1 MHCRPVKDQQMAAKQ
16 LLFGQ
21 DARDRIRRGVDAL
34 ADAVKVTL
42 GPRGRTVI
50 LDRDF
55 GPPQIVNS
63 GVVVAKSIELED
75 RFENMGAQ
83 LLCEVASR
91 TGEMAGDGTTTATVL
106 AHGMIQEGL
115 KYLAAGMNPMDLKRG
130 IDSAIEAVV
139 AELKNLA
146 QPCETSQ
153 EIAHVATISANNDRS
168 VGELVARAMD
178 KVGREGAVSIEDGS
192 GMVSELEVV
201 EGLQFDRGYL
211 SAYFINNAERQSAV
225 LEDVIV
231 LLYDQKLS
239 SLHELVPLLE
249 AAAKAGRPLLVIA
262 EEVEADALA
271 TLVVNTM
278 RGVIK
283 TCAVKAP
290 GFGDRRKAMLHDMA
304 VLTGGQVIAAE
315 AGLTLEKAGI
325 EHMGRARRV
334 EVDKE
339 RTTIIGGAG
348 DAPAIR
354 DRVAMLKKER
364 ESLTSEYD
372 RKQIDDR
379 IAKLSGGVAV
389 IKVGAATET
398 ELKERKLRVE
408 DALHAT
414 RAAVEE
420 GIVPGG
426 GVALL
431 WARKVLLDLKLPTLD
446 QDSGLKIVT
455 RALEE
460 PIRRIVRNAAEEPS
474 IVLHRVDESGQ
485 RSFGYNAATRE
496 YGDMLA
502 MGVIDPAKVTRLA
515 LQNAGSIAS
524 LILTVDCMIANAPKK
539 QPPAAPAMGE
549 QPDMY

>member
-1 MHCRPVKDQQMAAKQ
+1 MAAKQ

-21 DARDRIRRGVDAL
+21 DARDRIRRGIDAL

-42 GPRGRTVI
+42 GPRGRTVV
-50 LDRDF
+50 LDREY

-63 GVVVAKSIELED
+63 GVVVARSIELED

-83 LLCEVASR
+83 LLREVAAR
-91 TGEMAGDGTTTATVL
+91 TSEMAGDGTTTATVL
-106 AHGMIQEGL
+106 AHGMIREGL

-130 IDSAIEAVV
+130 IDAAVEAVV
-139 AELKNLA
+139 GELKQLA

-153 EIAHVATISANNDRS
+153 AIAHVAAISANNDRS
-168 VGELVARAMD
+168 IGDLVARAMNE
-178 KVGREGAVSIEDGS
+178 VGRDGAVSIEDGS
-192 GMVSELEVV
+192 GMASELDVV

-211 SAYFINNAERQSAV
+211 SAYFVNNAERQSAV
-225 LEDVIV
+225 LEDVGIV
-231 LLYDQKLS
+231 LYDQKLS
-239 SLHELVPLLE
+239 ALQELVPLLE

-271 TLVVNTM
+271 TLVVNTI
-278 RGVIK
+278 RGVLK
-283 TCAVKAP
+283 TCAVRAP
-290 GFGDRRKAMLHDMA
+290 GFGDRRKAMLQDMA
-304 VLTGGQVIAAE
+304 ILTGGQVIGAE
-315 AGLTLEKAGI
+315 TGIALEKARL
-325 EHMGRARRV
+325 EHLGRARRV
-334 EVDKE
+334 EVDKD

-348 DAPAIR
+348 DPQRIK
-354 DRVAMLKKER
+354 DRIAALKRER
-364 ESLTSEYD
+364 EALTSEYD
-372 RKQIDDR
+372 RKQLDER
-379 IAKLSGGVAV
+379 MAKLAGGVAV

-420 GIVPGG
+420 GVVPGG

-431 WARKVLLDLKLPTLD
+431 RARRVLAGLKLPSLD
-446 QDSGLKIVT
+446 QDSGVRIVA

-460 PIRRIVRNAAEEPS
+460 PLRRIVANAGEEAS
-474 IVLHRVDESGQ
+474 IVLARVDQSGE
-485 RSFGYNAATRE
+485 RSFGYNAASGE
-496 YGDMLA
+496 YGDMLE

-524 LILTVDCMIANAPKK
+524 LVLTVDCLIANAPKH
-539 QPPAAPAMGE
+539 PAPVAHGEAE
-549 QPDMY
+549 QPEMY

>member
-1 MHCRPVKDQQMAAKQ
+1 MTARQ
-16 LLFGQ
+16 LMFGQ
-21 DARDRIRRGVDAL
+21 DARDRLRRGVDTL
-34 ADAVKVTL
+34 AAAVRVTL

-50 LDRDF
+50 LDREF

-63 GVVVAKSIELED
+63 GVVVARAVELED

-83 LLCEVASR
+83 LLREVAAR
-91 TGEMAGDGTTTATVL
+91 TSEMAGDGTTTATVL

-139 AELKNLA
+139 AELARIA
-146 QPCETSQ
+146 QPCSTSR
-153 EIAHVATISANNDRS
+153 EIAHVAAISANNDRS
-168 VGELVARAMD
+168 IGELVARAME

-192 GMVSELEVV
+192 GLASELEVV
-201 EGLQFDRGYL
+201 EGLKFDRGYL
-211 SAYFINNAERQSAV
+211 SAYFVNNAERQSAV
-225 LEDVIV
+225 LEDVAI

-239 SLHELVPLLE
+239 GLQELVPLLE
-249 AAAKAGRPLLVIA
+249 SVAKAGTPLLVIA
-262 EEVEADALA
+262 EDVEADALA
-271 TLVVNTM
+271 TLVVNGI

-283 TCAVKAP
+283 TCAVRAP
-290 GFGDRRKAMLHDMA
+290 GFGDRRKATLQDLA
-304 VLTGGQVIAAE
+304 LLTGGQVISAE
-315 AGLTLEKAGI
+315 AGLTLEKAAF
-325 EHMGRARRV
+325 EHLGRARRV
-334 EVDKE
+334 EVDKDS
-339 RTTIIGGAG
+339 TTVVGGAG
-348 DAPAIR
+348 DPARIKER
-354 DRVAMLKKER
+354 IAALKKER
-364 ESLTSEYD
+364 EGLASEYD
-372 RKQIDDR
+372 RKQLDER
-379 IAKLSGGVAV
+379 IARLAGGVAV

-431 WARKVLLDLKLPTLD
+431 RARRVLAGIALPNMD
-446 QDSGLKIVT
+446 QECGSRIVA

-460 PIRRIVRNAAEEPS
+460 PLRRIVSNAAEEPS
-474 IVLHRVDESGQ
+474 IVLERVQAAADPGY
-485 RSFGYNAATRE
+485 GYNAATRE
-496 YGDMLA
+496 YGAMLE

-524 LILTVDCMIANAPKK
+524 LILTVDCMIADAPKK
-539 QPPAAPAMGE
+539 EAAGAGAGEPAAS
-549 QPDMY
+549 Y

>member
-1 MHCRPVKDQQMAAKQ
+1 MAAKQ

-21 DARDRIRRGVDAL
+21 DARDRIRRGIDAL

-42 GPRGRTVI
+42 GPRGRTVV
-50 LDRDF
+50 LDREY

-63 GVVVAKSIELED
+63 GVVVARSIELED

-83 LLCEVASR
+83 LLREVAAR
-91 TGEMAGDGTTTATVL
+91 TSEMAGDGTTTATVL
-106 AHGMIQEGL
+106 AHGMIREGL

-130 IDSAIEAVV
+130 IDAAVEAVV
-139 AELKNLA
+139 GELKQLA

-153 EIAHVATISANNDRS
+153 AIAHVAAISANNDRS
-168 VGELVARAMD
+168 IGDLVARAMNE
-178 KVGREGAVSIEDGS
+178 VGRDGAVSIEDGS
-192 GMVSELEVV
+192 GMASELDVV

-211 SAYFINNAERQSAV
+211 SAYFVNNAERQSAV
-225 LEDVIV
+225 LEDVGIV
-231 LLYDQKLS
+231 LYDQKLS
-239 SLHELVPLLE
+239 ALQELVPLLE

-271 TLVVNTM
+271 TLVVNAI
-278 RGVIK
+278 RGVLK
-283 TCAVKAP
+283 TCAVRAP
-290 GFGDRRKAMLHDMA
+290 GFGDRRKAMLQDMA
-304 VLTGGQVIAAE
+304 ILTGGQVIGAE
-315 AGLTLEKAGI
+315 TGIALEKARL
-325 EHMGRARRV
+325 EHLGRARRV
-334 EVDKE
+334 EVDKD

-348 DAPAIR
+348 DPQRIK
-354 DRVAMLKKER
+354 DRIAALKRER
-364 ESLTSEYD
+364 EALTREYD
-372 RKQIDDR
+372 REKLAER
-379 IAKLSGGVAV
+379 LAKLAGGVAV

-420 GIVPGG
+420 GVVPGG

-431 WARKVLLDLKLPTLD
+431 RARRVLAGLKLPSLD
-446 QDSGLKIVT
+446 QDSGVRIVA

-460 PIRRIVRNAAEEPS
+460 PLRRIVANAGEEAS
-474 IVLHRVDESGQ
+474 IVLARVDQSGE
-485 RSFGYNAATRE
+485 RSFGYNAASGE
-496 YGDMLA
+496 YGDMLE

-524 LILTVDCMIANAPKK
+524 LVLTVDCLIANAPKH
-539 QPPAAPAMGE
+539 PAPVAHGEAE
-549 QPDMY
+549 QPEMY

>member
-1 MHCRPVKDQQMAAKQ
+1 MGAKQ
-16 LLFGQ
+16 LLFRES
-21 DARDRIRRGVDAL
+21 ARDKIRRGVDAL

-50 LDRDF
+50 IDRDF

-63 GVVVAKSIELED
+63 GVVVAKAIELED

-83 LLCEVASR
+83 LLREVAAR
-91 TGEMAGDGTTTATVL
+91 TSEMAGDGTTTATVL
-106 AHGMIQEGL
+106 AHSMIQEGL

-130 IDSAIEAVV
+130 IDTAVEAVV
-139 AELKNLA
+139 EELRTIA
-146 QPCETSQ
+146 RPSTTSQ

-168 VGELVARAMD
+168 IGELVAAAMD

-192 GMVSELEVV
+192 GLVSEMEVV

-211 SAYFINNAERQSAV
+211 SAYFINDAERQSAV
-225 LEDVIV
+225 LENAAIV
-231 LLYDQKLS
+231 LCDHRLS
-239 SLHELVPLLE
+239 AINDLVPLLE
-249 AAAKAGRPLLVIA
+249 AATKAGSPLLVLA
-262 EEVEADALA
+262 EDVEADALA
-271 TLVVNTM
+271 TLVVNNV

-290 GFGDRRKAMLHDMA
+290 GFGDRRKAMLQDIA
-304 VLTGGQVIAAE
+304 VMTGGTVISSDM
-315 AGLTLEKAGI
+315 GLSLAKATLENL
-325 EHMGRARRV
+325 GRARRI
-334 EVDKE
+334 EVDKDG
-339 RTTIIGGAG
+339 TTIIGGAG
-348 DAPAIR
+348 NAEDIRSRIAAIKTER
-354 DRVAMLKKER
+354 DRM
-364 ESLTSEYD
+364 TSAYE
-372 RKQIDDR
+372 RKQLDER
-379 IAKLSGGVAV
+379 IAKLSGGVAL

-431 WARKVLLDLKLPTLD
+431 RARRVLASIVPVNLD
-446 QDSGLKIVT
+446 QRSGIKIVE

-460 PIRRIVRNAAEEPS
+460 PLRRIVSNAADEPS
-474 IVLHRVDESGQ
+474 IVLHRVDEASQ
-485 RSFGYNAATRE
+485 KNFGYNAATRE
-496 YGDMLA
+496 FGDMLS

-515 LQNAGSIAS
+515 LQNAASIAG
-524 LILTVDCMIANAPKK
+524 LVLTTDCMVSNLPPKDDGRS
-539 QPPAAPAMGE
+539 AAHNITPNIF
-549 QPDMY
+549 